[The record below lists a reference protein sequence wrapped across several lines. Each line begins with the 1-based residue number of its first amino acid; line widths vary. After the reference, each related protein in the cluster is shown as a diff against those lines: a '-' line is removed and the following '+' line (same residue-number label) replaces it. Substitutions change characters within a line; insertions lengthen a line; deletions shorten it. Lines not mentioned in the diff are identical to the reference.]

1 MGLFDRV
8 LKGVGEARDAK
19 RAAVP
24 PAGGAPSSAGKA
36 KYDEVSAPGPGG
48 EAQRMTRQQFESLPL
63 ESRVRLLVQGTLRF
77 YRDGQEIPATEAM
90 RSAY

>member
-8 LKGVGEARDAK
+8 LKGADEAREAK
-19 RAAVP
+19 RASVAP
-24 PAGGAPSSAGKA
+24 PGGAPSGAGKA

-48 EAQRMTRQQFESLPL
+48 EPQRMSRQQFENLPL

>member
-8 LKGVGEARDAK
+8 LKGADEARAAK
-19 RAAVP
+19 RTPVP
-24 PAGGAPSSAGKA
+24 PAGGDPSRTASAR
-36 KYDEVSAPGPGG
+36 YDEVSAPGPDG
-48 EAQRMTRQQFESLPL
+48 EAKRMTRQQFESLPL
-63 ESRVRLLVQGTLRF
+63 ENRVRLLVQGTLRF

>member
-8 LKGVGEARDAK
+8 LKGAGEARPGKEASV
-19 RAAVP
+19 AP
-24 PAGGAPSSAGKA
+24 SGGAASAAAKA
-36 KYDEVSAPGPGG
+36 RYDEVSAPGPGG
-48 EAQRMTRQQFESLPL
+48 EPQRMSRQQFESLPL

-77 YRDGQEIPATEAM
+77 YRAGEEIPATEAM